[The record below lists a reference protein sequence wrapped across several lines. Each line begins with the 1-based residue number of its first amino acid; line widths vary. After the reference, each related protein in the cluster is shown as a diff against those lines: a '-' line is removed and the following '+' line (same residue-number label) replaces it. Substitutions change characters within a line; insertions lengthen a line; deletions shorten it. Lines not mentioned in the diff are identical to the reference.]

1 MTNTDDTRS
10 KLQPFLDAAATM
22 NRIPAQPESRKDAVL
37 KASQNIKIP
46 IMSPKMQE
54 AIANLSKISIPP
66 IPKMPELPEG
76 PTFEEIGDML
86 GDSIAKH
93 EQFKREAQAQA
104 MADAMNDVI
113 KEILKEQNDINASNR
128 KKDHRTL
135 WRIAFVTILGAGLT
149 SFFGNWLFA
158 IISR

>member
-1 MTNTDDTRS
+1 MTNDTRS
-10 KLQPFLDAAATM
+10 KLKPFIDAAATM
-22 NRIPAQPESRKDAVL
+22 NRIPAQPEGIKDAV
-37 KASQNIKIP
+37 SQNINIP

-54 AIANLSKISIPP
+54 AIANLSKFSVPP

-128 KKDHRTL
+128 KMDHRTL
-135 WRIAFVTILGAGLT
+135 WLIAFVTILGAGLT

-158 IISR
+158 IINR